1 MMIKNKQSTMRYRRF
16 GNTDQWLSTITL
28 GRMRFHEGWQG
39 RVISLRPR

>member
-1 MMIKNKQSTMRYRRF
+1 MIKNKQSTMCYRRF

-28 GRMRFHEGWQG
+28 GGMRDHEGWKC